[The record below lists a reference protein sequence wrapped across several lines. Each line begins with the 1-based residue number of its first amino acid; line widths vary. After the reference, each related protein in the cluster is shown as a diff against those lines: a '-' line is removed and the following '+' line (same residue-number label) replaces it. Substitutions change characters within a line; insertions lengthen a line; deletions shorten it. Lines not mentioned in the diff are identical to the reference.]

1 MVTLKDEISS
11 QENMEQW
18 MSQLGHPE
26 NPISNKGVLVRLQ
39 PQFVSCDFEKRE
51 NCIAFEALPWEQ
63 NPLTCH
69 YYAKQHQITTVN
81 LTTTFLKPVFLG
93 DVVEY
98 RVRITHLGRTLVSM
112 MAEGHVNRKGKDV
125 LIGTATAT
133 FMKLDKT
140 FDHPI

>member
-51 NCIAFEALPWEQ
+51 NCIAFAAPCTAASSSPAL
-63 NPLTCH
+63 
-69 YYAKQHQITTVN
+69 
-81 LTTTFLKPVFLG
+81 
-93 DVVEY
+93 
-98 RVRITHLGRTLVSM
+98 TLPS
-112 MAEGHVNRKGKDV
+112 A
-125 LIGTATAT
+125 
-133 FMKLDKT
+133 
-140 FDHPI
+140 

>member
-63 NPLTCH
+63 NPAAPCTAASSSPALTLPS
-69 YYAKQHQITTVN
+69 A
-81 LTTTFLKPVFLG
+81 
-93 DVVEY
+93 
-98 RVRITHLGRTLVSM
+98 
-112 MAEGHVNRKGKDV
+112 
-125 LIGTATAT
+125 
-133 FMKLDKT
+133 
-140 FDHPI
+140 

>member
-63 NPLTCH
+63 NPGGTLPLLRKAAPDYHRQSDNHLSQARISGRCGGIPRADYPSGADARQHDGRRTCEPQGKGCPH
-69 YYAKQHQITTVN
+69 RN
-81 LTTTFLKPVFLG
+81 
-93 DVVEY
+93 
-98 RVRITHLGRTLVSM
+98 S
-112 MAEGHVNRKGKDV
+112 NRYV
-125 LIGTATAT
+125 YEIR
-133 FMKLDKT
+133 
-140 FDHPI
+140 

>member
-63 NPLTCH
+63 NPGGTLHGGIIITC
-69 YYAKQHQITTVN
+69 
-81 LTTTFLKPVFLG
+81 F